1 MAFFK
6 EREQHGE
13 QDIKSKLSKEC
24 IEPVGKMQFAIDQR
38 GGNTSDL
45 QEATDFLNIIDKV
58 IVNGVVA
65 LPEKALQQ
73 VQEAKPQPLG
83 VKEQLKAAKQEQTTQ
98 ESEQV
103 AEERT
108 GLGMGSGS

>member
-6 EREQHGE
+6 EREHGE
-13 QDIKSKLSKEC
+13 QDIKSKLIKEC

-45 QEATDFLNIIDKV
+45 KEATDFLNIIDKV

-73 VQEAKPQPLG
+73 VQEAKPHPLG
-83 VKEQLKAAKQEQTTQ
+83 VKEQLQAAKQEQTPQ

-103 AEERT
+103 AEKRN
-108 GLGMGSGS
+108 GFGMGSSS

>member
-6 EREQHGE
+6 EREHGE
-13 QDIKSKLSKEC
+13 QDIKSKLIKEC

-45 QEATDFLNIIDKV
+45 KEATDFLNIIDKV

-73 VQEAKPQPLG
+73 VQEAKPL
-83 VKEQLKAAKQEQTTQ
+83 KEQLQELQAAKQEQAPQ

-103 AEERT
+103 EERN
-108 GLGMGSGS
+108 GFGMGSGS